1 LGTKHLLTLSLNV
14 ENLDAQNQA
23 QTGLIAGTTIT
34 GGGITMS
41 SGGAIK
47 TTGKDSESNTTNG
60 FFLGYNGT
68 NYTFG
73 VGDANQSMQ
82 WNGSDLSVT
91 GAITATSLNV
101 TDATITGSISANN
114 IKIDNVTLD
123 TDGAGNLIIA
133 TDGVDTGQIK
143 AGAVTPTEMTVTSL
157 AAITADLGT
166 VTAGSLDAGIITGDV
181 NESNVIQNATSLSF
195 NGPSDEVT
203 ILEGSV
209 AASTGDGHKIF
220 SVCSG
225 YIDSTSSKVYWI
237 RMYLRDTPTSSYVLT
252 STTKVK
258 ATTDIATPFT
268 IAGGTTAV
276 KTGEVGVKITIRRY
290 GSNGITPDGATGLDY
305 VRERTCFIEGV
316 R

>member
-1 LGTKHLLTLSLNV
+1 VTLGT
-14 ENLDAQNQA
+14 
-23 QTGLIAGTTIT
+23 
-34 GGGITMS
+34 
-41 SGGAIK
+41 
-47 TTGKDSESNTTNG
+47 
-60 FFLGYNGT
+60 
-68 NYTFG
+68 
-73 VGDANQSMQ
+73 
-82 WNGSDLSVT
+82 
-91 GAITATSLNV
+91 
-101 TDATITGSISANN
+101 ISADR
-114 IKIDNVTLD
+114 ISIDNVTLD

-143 AGAVTPTEMTVTSL
+143 AGAVTPTEMTVTNL
-157 AAITADLGT
+157 AAITANLGT

-181 NESNVIQNATSLSF
+181 NESNVIQNATSLAF
-195 NGPSDEVT
+195 NGPSGEVT

-220 SVCSG
+220 SACSG

-237 RMYLRDTPTSSYVLT
+237 RMYLRDTPTSGYVLA

-276 KTGEVGVKITIRRY
+276 KTDEVGVKITIRRY
-290 GSNGITPDGATGLDY
+290 GSDGTTPDGSTALDY